1 MKKLQYI
8 IAWVILLTGS
18 ACETEI
24 DYNGKALE
32 NFMVLNA
39 KLEADS
45 LISCRITRS
54 NTIFE
59 DRYIQS
65 INDAKVNLYCNG
77 ELVGAGNFLGDGY
90 CYWPERKA
98 IQGNEYTIKAEHP
111 NYKSTSANTTIPE
124 KANTW
129 VSDIRHTENGDQEIT
144 VTINDKPGANF
155 YRLQIFLAYQEDP
168 DYPADPYYGH
178 EYGYGAS
185 NFYTSKDP
193 VLNHNK
199 VIDDDSSFSDYPYN
213 KYGIFN
219 DDLFDGEV
227 YHLKF
232 TANGSSSF
240 EKLIIDI
247 QQISED
253 LYLYYNSTQFND
265 YYGDDPVI
273 EPVRIHS
280 NVNGGAGILGSSNS
294 NYIYKE
300 E

>member
-8 IAWVILLTGS
+8 IAWVILLSGS

-65 INDAKVNLYCNG
+65 INDVKVNLYCNG
-77 ELVGAGNFLGDGY
+77 ELVGAGNPAGGGY
-90 CYWPERKA
+90 FHWLESKA
-98 IQGNEYTIKAEHP
+98 IQGNEYTIKAEHL
-111 NYKSTSANTTIPE
+111 NYKSTSANTSIPE
-124 KANTW
+124 KANAW
-129 VSDIRHTENGDQEIT
+129 VSDIRHTENGYREVM
-144 VTINDKPGANF
+144 VTIDDKPGANF
-155 YRLQIFLAYQEDP
+155 YKLQVSVISTY
-168 DYPADPYYGH
+168 DYS
-178 EYGYGAS
+178 YGYMRYS
-185 NFYTSKDP
+185 SFSSKDP

-232 TANGSSSF
+232 TTDGSAMY

-253 LYLYYNSTQFND
+253 MYLYYNSTQFND